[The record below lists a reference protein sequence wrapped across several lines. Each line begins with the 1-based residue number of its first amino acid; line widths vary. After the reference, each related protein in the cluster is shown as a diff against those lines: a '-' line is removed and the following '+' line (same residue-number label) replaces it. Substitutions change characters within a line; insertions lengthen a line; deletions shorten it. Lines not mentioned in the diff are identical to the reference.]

1 MDLQIDINCDMG
13 ESFGNYVMG
22 QDAEILNHVSSAN
35 IACGFH
41 AGDPVVMAKTVQLA
55 VQKGVAVGAHPSY
68 PDLQGFGRRKMDMT
82 PDEIEA
88 MVIYQIGALDGF
100 VRANGAR
107 LTHVKAHGA
116 LYNVAAQDPAVAR
129 AYARAV
135 ARYNPELA
143 FVCLATGPM
152 IIEEG
157 QKAGLRVVREAFA
170 DRAYNADG
178 SLVNRRLAGSM
189 LTDPEKSAE
198 QVIRLVRQGE
208 IVAIDGTVLKL
219 KADTV
224 CIHGDGP
231 TAPAIARA
239 LKERLLQESIRIS
252 VPVWEGQ
259 PA

>member
-1 MDLQIDINCDMG
+1 MGFQIDINCDMG

-41 AGDPVVMAKTVQLA
+41 AGDPLVMAKTVKLA
-55 VQKGVAVGAHPSY
+55 IEKGVAVGAHPSY

-100 VRANGAR
+100 VRASGAR

-116 LYNVAAQDPAVAR
+116 LYNVAAQEPAVAR

-143 FVCLATGPM
+143 FVCLATAPM

-157 QKAGLRVVREAFA
+157 RQAGLRVVREAFA
-170 DRAYNADG
+170 DRAYNPDG
-178 SLVNRRLAGSM
+178 SLVSRRLPGS
-189 LTDPEKSAE
+189 LISDPEKSVE
-198 QVIRLVRQGE
+198 QVIRLVTQGE
-208 IVAIDGTVLKL
+208 VVAQDGTILKL
-219 KADTV
+219 EADTV
-224 CIHGDGP
+224 CVHGDGP

-239 LKERLLQESIRIS
+239 LKARLQEAGIRVA
-252 VPVWEGQ
+252 VPLQTQ
-259 PA
+259 PV

>member
-1 MDLQIDINCDMG
+1 MGFQIDINCDMG

-41 AGDPVVMAKTVQLA
+41 AGDPLVMAKTVRLA
-55 VQKGVAVGAHPSY
+55 VEKGVAIGAHPSY

-100 VRANGAR
+100 ARANGTH

-116 LYNVAAQDPAVAR
+116 LYNVAAQDPAVAK

-143 FVCLATGPM
+143 FVCLATAPM

-157 QKAGLRVVREAFA
+157 HKAGLRVVREAFA
-170 DRAYNADG
+170 DRAYNPDG
-178 SLVNRRLAGSM
+178 SLVNRRLPGS
-189 LTDPEKSAE
+189 LISDPEKSVE
-198 QVIRLVRQGE
+198 QVIRLVKQGE
-208 IVAIDGTVLKL
+208 IVAHDGTILKL
-219 KADTV
+219 EADTV
-224 CIHGDGP
+224 CVHGDGP

-239 LKERLLQESIRIS
+239 LKARLEEAGITVAVPLQ
-252 VPVWEGQ
+252 GQ
-259 PA
+259 AV